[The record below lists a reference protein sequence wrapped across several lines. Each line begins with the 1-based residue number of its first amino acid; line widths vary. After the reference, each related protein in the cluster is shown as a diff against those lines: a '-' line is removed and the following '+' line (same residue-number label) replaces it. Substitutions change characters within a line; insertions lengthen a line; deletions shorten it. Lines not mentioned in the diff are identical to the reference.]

1 MYEVVWWVS
10 LGYKWLFVVCGV
22 DYRNAYLGFCGV
34 FEVVG
39 WCWELIL
46 GGMDEY
52 GLGFVLNDESLNTL
66 CQRARLQR
74 GFPRRRE

>member
-1 MYEVVWWVS
+1 MSFALVWVV
-10 LGYKWLFVVCGV
+10 VVCGV
-22 DYRNAYLGFCGV
+22 DYRNAYLGLWVGV
-34 FEVVG
+34 G
-39 WCWELIL
+39 NLYWM
-46 GGMDEY
+46 GMDEY